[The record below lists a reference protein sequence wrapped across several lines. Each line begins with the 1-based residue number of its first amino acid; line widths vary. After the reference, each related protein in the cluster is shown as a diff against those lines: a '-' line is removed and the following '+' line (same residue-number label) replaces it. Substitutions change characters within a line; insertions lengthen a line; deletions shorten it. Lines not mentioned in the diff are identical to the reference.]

1 MSFLDASQI
10 LGEDTDLDKGEQA
23 YEDEELSS
31 DAVAEA
37 DTSQTGDA
45 VAALPEHMEVAGKS
59 NEELEVTLVPVSAES
74 ADLVTKH
81 TKLLET
87 YAAVAAELQR
97 VGAVA
102 LAANVV
108 K

>member
-10 LGEDTDLDKGEQA
+10 LGEDSDLDKGEQA

-45 VAALPEHMEVAGKS
+45 GAALPEHMQVAGRATRS
-59 NEELEVTLVPVSAES
+59 W
-74 ADLVTKH
+74 
-81 TKLLET
+81 
-87 YAAVAAELQR
+87 R
-97 VGAVA
+97 
-102 LAANVV
+102 
-108 K
+108 